1 MTPAPLPDREVE
13 RALVV
18 TAHPDDVDFG
28 AAATVAAWTGA
39 GIDVTYC
46 VITDGQ
52 AGGFDPAVDRA
63 DIPDIRHREQ
73 RAAAKAVGVQDVRF
87 LGYVDGELEV
97 TRALVR
103 DLVRVLRQVRP
114 QRVLISSPE
123 RSWERLAP
131 SHPDHLA
138 GGEAATQALFPASG
152 NPFAFR
158 DLLEDEGLE
167 AWSAS
172 EVWLMEHPTD
182 NHVVDVTE
190 HFEAKMAA
198 LLCHESQ
205 HPDPERIRRAMHDKL
220 TATAVEHGLAEGR
233 LGEKFAVYRLP

>member
-18 TAHPDDVDFG
+18 TAHPDDVDFDRRDRRRLDRREDRRDLLRDHRR
-28 AAATVAAWTGA
+28 A
-39 GIDVTYC
+39 GRRLR
-46 VITDGQ
+46 
-52 AGGFDPAVDRA
+52 PLVDRA

-87 LGYVDGELEV
+87 LGYVDGEPGGDPDAGARPGPGAAPGPPPAGAHLEPG
-97 TRALVR
+97 AEL
-103 DLVRVLRQVRP
+103 
-114 QRVLISSPE
+114 
-123 RSWERLAP
+123 ERLAP

-138 GGEAATQALFPASG
+138 GGEG
-152 NPFAFR
+152 R
-158 DLLEDEGLE
+158 DPGAVPGVGQPVRVPPLEDEGLE

-172 EVWLMEHPTD
+172 EVWLMETPTD

-205 HPDPERIRRAMHDKL
+205 HPDPERIRRAMHDKF